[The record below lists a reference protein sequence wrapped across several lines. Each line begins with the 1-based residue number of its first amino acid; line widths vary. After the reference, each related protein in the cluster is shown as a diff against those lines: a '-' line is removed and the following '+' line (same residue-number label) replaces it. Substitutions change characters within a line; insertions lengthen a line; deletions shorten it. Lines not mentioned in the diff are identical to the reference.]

1 MRASLRR
8 PDWLDELHGLL
19 AIAVALTGIGS
30 VVTTVG
36 ILAGQAVDVEVSSA
50 GALINLPAGTT
61 VDSGLHLH
69 VEEPTGAQRAWEL
82 LATLPSVL
90 LLTLALVLL
99 WRLVGRAR
107 RGDPFTG
114 GIVSRFRVLGLVLVV
129 GGPAVW
135 AIEFVGNFALSAT
148 VAPDGTY
155 APLSFAV
162 PGAWLLSGFV
172 MFAFGEIVRR
182 GQVLRAE
189 LDEVV

>member
-19 AIAVALTGIGS
+19 AIATTLTGIGCA
-30 VVTTVG
+30 VTTVG
-36 ILAGQAVDVEVSSA
+36 ILAGQAVDVEASGEGV
-50 GALINLPAGTT
+50 ALGLPAGTA
-61 VDSGLHLH
+61 VDSGLRLHLDQ
-69 VEEPTGAQRAWEL
+69 PTGVQRAWEL

-90 LLTLALVLL
+90 LLTVALVLL

-114 GIVSRFRVLGLVLVV
+114 NIVSRFRVLGLLLVV
-129 GGPAVW
+129 GGPVVW
-135 AIEFVGNFALSAT
+135 VLQFIGEFALSAT
-148 VAPDGTY
+148 VASLGTY

-162 PGAWLLSGFV
+162 PGAWLLGGFL